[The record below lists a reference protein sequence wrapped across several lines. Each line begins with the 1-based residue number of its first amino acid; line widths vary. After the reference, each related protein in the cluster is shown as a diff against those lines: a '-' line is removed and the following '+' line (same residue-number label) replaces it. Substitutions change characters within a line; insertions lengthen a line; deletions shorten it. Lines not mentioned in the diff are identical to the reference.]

1 MDIGSEP
8 KDFTALDAI
17 PLGTHACHFYETEED
32 HVASVIPYLKAG
44 LDRREFCMW
53 MIAAPMTEALAWD
66 ALGRVVPD
74 LGAYRDARAIE
85 ILPSREWY
93 FSGLALDLQKAMR
106 GWHDKL
112 ADALGRGHPGMRVT
126 GGTLWVPR
134 TDWEDFCA
142 YEQELNAAIENQPL
156 TVLCTYPLQ
165 TSGAADVLDVA
176 RTHQFTTA
184 KRRGRWETLETSEL
198 KLATAGIVRLNAT
211 LERRIVERTL
221 QLELAN
227 RDLSREVVNRQRAEG
242 AVRSSDRQFHALF
255 DESTVGIGLF
265 DATGRFTNVN
275 RSCERVLGYP
285 LSELRGMTSDEVIGR
300 VMHPEDAPTVRR
312 LFSELLDGH
321 RDHYSLTERYYRKDG
336 TMAWG
341 NFAVSL
347 VRDEARL
354 PVFGILMAED
364 VTERR
369 STEEAL
375 RKVQSELTK
384 VARVMTLGE
393 MTASIAHE
401 VNQPLAAI
409 TTNADACLRW
419 LKRDRP
425 NLDEARAAVQR
436 IVDDSS
442 RASAVVQRIR
452 KLVQKAEPQMILLDV
467 NDVISEVLELVRHE
481 LRRQAVGLHTELAEN
496 LPAVSGDRIQLQQ
509 VILNLIMNGIEAMGA
524 SPSSSSVAR
533 ELTIVSELRD
543 GRSVYVAVRDTGGG
557 LDETALPRLFDAFF
571 TTKPGGM
578 GLGLSISRSI
588 VDAHG
593 GRIWATSHPGQ
604 GAAVEL
610 TLPIAGGA

>member
-1 MDIGSEP
+1 MDVGYEP
-8 KDFTALDAI
+8 KGSSALDAM
-17 PLGTHACHFYETEED
+17 PLGTHSCHFYETEED
-32 HVASVIPYLKAG
+32 HVASVIPYLRAG

-53 MIAAPMTEALAWD
+53 MIGDPMTEALAWD

-74 LGAYRDARAIE
+74 LGTYRDAQAIE

-93 FSGLALDLQKAMR
+93 FSGGALDLQRATQ
-106 GWHDKL
+106 GWSDKL

-126 GGTLWVPR
+126 GGTLWLPR
-134 TDWEDFCA
+134 ADWDDFCA

-156 TVLCTYPLQ
+156 SVLCMYPLQ
-165 TSGAADVLDVA
+165 TSGAAEVLDAA
-176 RTHQFTTA
+176 RTHRFTSAT
-184 KRRGRWETLETSEL
+184 RRGQLETLETSEL
-198 KLATAGIVRLNAT
+198 KLAKAGIERLNVT
-211 LERRIVERTL
+211 LERRVVERTH

-227 RDLSREVVNRQRAEG
+227 RDLMREVASRQRAEG

-265 DATGRFTNVN
+265 DATGRFTNIN
-275 RSCERVLGYP
+275 RSCERLLGYS

-300 VMHPEDAPTVRR
+300 LMHPEDAPTVRR

-321 RDHYSLTERYYRKDG
+321 RDQYSLTERYYRKDG
-336 TMAWG
+336 AMAWG

-347 VRDEARL
+347 VRDEARR

-364 VTERR
+364 ITERR

-375 RKVQSELTK
+375 RKTQSELTK

-401 VNQPLAAI
+401 VNQPLAAV

-419 LKRDRP
+419 LARDRP

-442 RASAVVQRIR
+442 RATAVVQRIR

-467 NDVISEVLELVRHE
+467 NDVISEVLNLVRQE
-481 LRRQAVGLHTELAEN
+481 LRRQAVALHTELAEH

-509 VILNLIMNGIEAMGA
+509 VILNLVMNGVEAMGA
-524 SPSSSSVAR
+524 SPPSSPVAR
-533 ELTIVSELRD
+533 ELTILSELRD
-543 GRSVYVAVRDTGGG
+543 GRSVYVAVRDTGRG
-557 LDETALPRLFDAFF
+557 LDEATLPHLFDAFF
-571 TTKPGGM
+571 TNKPGGM

-593 GRIWATSHPGQ
+593 GRIWATSRPE
-604 GAAVEL
+604 GAALEL
-610 TLPIAGGA
+610 TLPIAERA